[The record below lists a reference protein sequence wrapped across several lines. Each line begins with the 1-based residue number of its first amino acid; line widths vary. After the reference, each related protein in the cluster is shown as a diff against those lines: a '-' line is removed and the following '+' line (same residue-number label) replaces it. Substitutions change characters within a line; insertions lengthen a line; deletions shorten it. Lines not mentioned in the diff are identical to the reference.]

1 MNEVVKANAEIVD
14 AIGNSALE
22 AIERASVDM
31 QVATAHKYPRSISRF
46 RETAI
51 TLATMDEE
59 TAESCLYKRPVGKDK
74 MTGKEVY
81 AEGMSVRMAEIV
93 GASYGNLRVAAR
105 IIDQNERQVT
115 AQGVAHDLESNY
127 ASTSEVIESTVDKS
141 GKPFSERMRII
152 VAKSALSKARRD
164 ATFQVV
170 PRAIAKPVE
179 HACKELLFGNQ
190 ISLSKRRERVLSW
203 LNKLNINIKR
213 VWNALNVAKIDD
225 VGLEELET
233 LTGLKTAIQ
242 NNEVTLDEAFPELPK
257 QSRFEK
263 GDDLLSDAAKKPE
276 AEAKPEPDKTVA

>member
-1 MNEVVKANAEIVD
+1 MNEVVKTTAEICEVTS
-14 AIGNSALE
+14 NSALE

-31 QVATAHKYPRSISRF
+31 QITTAHRFPRSIARF
-46 RETAI
+46 NERAI
-51 TLATMDEE
+51 AMATIDEE
-59 TAESCLYKRPVGKDK
+59 VAESCIYKRPVGKDK
-74 MTGKEVY
+74 ATGKEVY

-105 IIDQNERQVT
+105 IIEQNERQVT

-127 ASTSEVIESTVDKS
+127 ASTSEVIESTVDKY

-152 VAKSALSKARRD
+152 VAKSALAKARRD

-190 ISLSKRRERVLSW
+190 QSISKRRERVLSW

-213 VWNALNVAKIDD
+213 VWNALNVAGIDD

-263 GDDLLSDAAKKPE
+263 GDDLLSDTAKKPE
-276 AEAKPEPDKTVA
+276 GEAKPESDKTVA

>member
-1 MNEVVKANAEIVD
+1 
-14 AIGNSALE
+14 
-22 AIERASVDM
+22 
-31 QVATAHKYPRSISRF
+31 
-46 RETAI
+46 
-51 TLATMDEE
+51 
-59 TAESCLYKRPVGKDK
+59 
-74 MTGKEVY
+74 
-81 AEGMSVRMAEIV
+81 MSVRMAEIV

-105 IIDQNERQVT
+105 IIEQTERQVT
-115 AQGVAHDLESNY
+115 AQCVALELESNY
-127 ASTSEVIESTVDKS
+127 ASTSEVIESTVDKY

-152 VAKSALSKARRD
+152 VAKSALAKARRD

-190 ISLSKRRERVLSW
+190 QSISKRRERVMSW

-213 VWNALNVAKIDD
+213 VWNALNVAGIDD

-263 GDDLLSDAAKKPE
+263 GDDLLDD
-276 AEAKPEPDKTVA
+276 AKPDATKPADQEVK

>member
-1 MNEVVKANAEIVD
+1 MNEVVNANAEIVEV
-14 AIGNSALE
+14 IGNSALE
-22 AIERASVDM
+22 TIERVSIDI
-31 QVATAHKYPRSISRF
+31 QIATAHKFPRSIARF
-46 RETAI
+46 NERAI
-51 TLATMDEE
+51 AMATIDEE
-59 TAESCLYKRPVGKDK
+59 VAESCIYKRPVGKDK
-74 MTGKEVY
+74 NGKEVQV
-81 AEGMSVRMAEIV
+81 EGLSIRMAEIV
-93 GASYGNLRVAAR
+93 AASYGNLRVAAR
-105 IIDQNERQVT
+105 IVERTERFIV
-115 AQGVAHDLESNY
+115 AQGVAHDLETNF

-141 GKPFSERMRII
+141 GKPYSERMRITI
-152 VAKSALSKARRD
+152 EKAALAKARRD
-164 ATFQVV
+164 AIFQVV

-190 ISLSKRRERVLSW
+190 QSISKRRERVLSW

-213 VWNALNVAKIDD
+213 VWNALNVAGIDD

-276 AEAKPEPDKTVA
+276 GEAKPESDKTVA